1 MCSLCRKTCSIDYAF
16 SEDDEE
22 LFEWLYRTTFIQTPT
37 SIGECLSDTDDTY
50 EPITSEILSA
60 QRRDPKQE
68 LRQWL
73 ASTGFAGRC
82 RSTDSYP
89 SMKRREQMA
98 FCRQMKEVFRHILNQ
113 LVSND
118 SDVVWE
124 DLIERETRK
133 PAEIKRR

>member
-16 SEDDEE
+16 SEDDDE
-22 LFEWLYRTTFIQTPT
+22 LFAWLYHTNLIQTPT
-37 SIGECLSDTDDTY
+37 SIGECLSHTDDDY
-50 EPITSEILSA
+50 EPVTSEILSA

-98 FCRQMKEVFRHILNQ
+98 FCRQMKEVFRHIMNQ
-113 LVSND
+113 LVPND

-124 DLIERETRK
+124 DLIEGETRK